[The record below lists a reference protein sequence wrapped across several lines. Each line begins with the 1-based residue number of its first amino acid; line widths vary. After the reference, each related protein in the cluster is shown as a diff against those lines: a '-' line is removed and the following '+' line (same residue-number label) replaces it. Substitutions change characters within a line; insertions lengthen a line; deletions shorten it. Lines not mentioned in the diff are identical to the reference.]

1 MDLAPLASAQAVMIR
16 NAADAVRPG
25 GRLIYS
31 TCSSEPEENDHVVAQ
46 FLAANNDFVLVDLR
60 TEPVRFSDALAPV
73 IDDHGVL
80 RTLPYKHG
88 LEAFYGAVLRRV
100 K

>member
-1 MDLAPLASAQAVMIR
+1 MIR
-16 NAADAVRPG
+16 NAAQAVRPG

-31 TCSSEPEENDHVVAQ
+31 TCSSEPEENDSVVSG
-46 FLAANNDFVLVDLR
+46 FLRSSSGFRQVDLNVER
-60 TEPVRFSDALAPV
+60 PAHFDALHPV
-73 IDDHGVL
+73 LDGTGAL
-80 RTLPYKHG
+80 RTRPDLHG